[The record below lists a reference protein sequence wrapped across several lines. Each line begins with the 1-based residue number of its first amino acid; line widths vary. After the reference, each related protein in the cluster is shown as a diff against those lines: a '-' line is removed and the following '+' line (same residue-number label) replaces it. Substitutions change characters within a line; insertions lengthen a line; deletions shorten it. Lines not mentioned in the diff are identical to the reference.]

1 MDEERH
7 VGDLGNIKT
16 NEEGVGYL
24 ALSDKLI
31 TLFGEN
37 SILGRSV
44 VIHAKEDDL
53 GRGVDEESKKT
64 GNSGKRL
71 ACGAIGLCDEFKN
84 LPP

>member
-24 ALSDKLI
+24 ALSDKFI
-31 TLFGEN
+31 TLFGEH

-44 VIHAKEDDL
+44 VIHA
-53 GRGVDEESKKT
+53 
-64 GNSGKRL
+64 
-71 ACGAIGLCDEFKN
+71 
-84 LPP
+84 